1 MVPATVLLICSTAF
15 AGESALSGE
24 LSAVF
29 ENDVFFDTDQAYT
42 NGVALFWVPFEE
54 PAPSWLLRMA
64 RWVPWFPEKGTVRQG
79 YALGQNMYT
88 PRDLTLDDPPS
99 DDRPYAGWLY
109 AMRGVAVET
118 GRQLDLFAIAAG
130 VVGPASYA
138 EQTQKF
144 VHKRVAD
151 AQDPQGWDTQLR
163 NEPGI
168 YVTYQR
174 SWRELAPQR
183 FLGLGFDVAPHVG
196 GAFGNVY
203 TYANGGF
210 TLRYGKDLP
219 RDYGPPRVQPGVLGS
234 VLFEPTDRFT
244 AYLFASVE
252 GRAVARNIFLD
263 GNTFRDSPSV
273 DKEPLIG
280 DLQWGVV
287 LTWRHYRLS
296 FTDVFRTR
304 EFETQSGSEHFG
316 SICLSMGL

>member
-1 MVPATVLLICSTAF
+1 MVPVAVFWVCSAAF
-15 AGESALSGE
+15 AGERALSGQ

-29 ENDVFFDTDQAYT
+29 ENDVFFRTDRDYT

-54 PAPSWLLRMA
+54 SAPSWLLRMA
-64 RWVPWFPEKGTVRQG
+64 RWLPWFPEEGTVRQG

-88 PRDLTLDDPPS
+88 PRDLSLADPPP

-109 AMRGVAVET
+109 FMRGVAVET

-138 EQTQKF
+138 ERTQKF
-144 VHKRVAD
+144 IHKGVSGE
-151 AQDPQGWDTQLR
+151 DPQGWATQLR

-168 YVTYQR
+168 YATYQR
-174 SWRELAPQR
+174 SWRELAPVT
-183 FLGLGFDVAPHVG
+183 FLGLHFDVAPHLG
-196 GAFGNVY
+196 GALGNVY
-203 TYANGGF
+203 TFANGGL

-234 VLFEPTDRFT
+234 VFFEPTDRFT
-244 AYLFASVE
+244 AYLFASLE

-263 GNTFRDSPSV
+263 GNTFKDSRSV
-273 DKEPLIG
+273 DKEPFIG
-280 DLQWGVV
+280 DLQWGIV
-287 LTWRHYRLS
+287 LTWHHYRLS

-304 EFETQSGSEHFG
+304 EFEAQSGSEHFG
-316 SICLSMGL
+316 SICFSLGL